1 MCKILKRNHNKWLT
15 ERKNKLTKHKMNRY
29 TPKNFPF
36 SDTKSRIPDQVY
48 FYIDQTTTETD
59 QYSRFSVKKYLILC
73 KSCRY
78 SYKKCFNSYK
88 SYLNSGK
95 KCFNSYKSYLNSG
108 KKCFNFD
115 KSYLNS
121 WKKCFNSGKSYLN
134 SWKSYRYSWKKYLRV
149 DLKKWYPENNCIE
162 TYRNPVF
169 LNLNNKLFTNY
180 LPFYRSQLSD
190 ISPLIT

>member
-1 MCKILKRNHNKWLT
+1 
-15 ERKNKLTKHKMNRY
+15 MNRY

-48 FYIDQTTTETD
+48 YYIDQITSETD
-59 QYSRFSVKKYLILC
+59 QYSRFSGKKYLILC
-73 KSCRY
+73 KSCLY
-78 SYKKCFNSYK
+78 
-88 SYLNSGK
+88 SGK

-108 KKCFNFD
+108 KKCLYSG
-115 KSYLNS
+115 KSCLYS
-121 WKKCFNSGKSYLN
+121 GKKCFNSGKSYRDSWKSYLN

-169 LNLNNKLFTNY
+169 LNLNNKLFTNC
-180 LPFYRSQLSD
+180 LIFCRSQLSD